1 MNKNP
6 KSNGTKETNSTP
18 QHIPDSE
25 LWLYENPEALASF
38 EQGLKEAAEGKFSEI
53 NLDDL

>member
-1 MNKNP
+1 
-6 KSNGTKETNSTP
+6 
-18 QHIPDSE
+18 
-25 LWLYENPEALASF
+25 LWLYENPAALASL